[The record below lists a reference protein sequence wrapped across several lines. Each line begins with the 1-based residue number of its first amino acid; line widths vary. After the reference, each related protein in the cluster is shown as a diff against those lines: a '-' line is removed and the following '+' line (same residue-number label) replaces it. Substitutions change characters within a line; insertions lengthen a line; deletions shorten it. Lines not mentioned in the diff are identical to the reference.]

1 MVAAPHLD
9 DVTAVVRRLVM
20 MSVMRRQH
28 VPLSRLLLL
37 LLLLVLVLAARL
49 VLMMRRTEAMGGDA
63 RSHGNV
69 EAVVV
74 ELLTVGEELTTVCVV
89 PRAAQTAAPAAQD
102 LPTNN
107 VHNTV

>member
-1 MVAAPHLD
+1 
-9 DVTAVVRRLVM
+9 
-20 MSVMRRQH
+20 
-28 VPLSRLLLL
+28 
-37 LLLLVLVLAARL
+37 
-49 VLMMRRTEAMGGDA
+49 MGGDA

-107 VHNTV
+107 IHNTAMLRGTGARAPSLEFQ